1 MIILKYLC
9 YDVLGISAFMSISA
23 YDQPGFSKLKD
34 EHVYDNIYI
43 KLTVGKTYAV
53 SKFNTIGG
61 KKMAQKIKDV
71 VVNPLINSTNEIAL
85 KNIDT
90 IIEFF
95 SLYLKD
101 KEKFYSLWVATDPAV
116 ITPFVADDV
125 AVCRQVEL
133 SGWDAVKS
141 FWDPIFDMKGKF
153 DWTIDEII
161 PGEDPNVIITKAS
174 SDIDADTT
182 ETFGNVHLKYNGK
195 YLQVFKFIDGK
206 VKSFEE
212 YYDTNFLNKQFSK

>member
-1 MIILKYLC
+1 LILGGGNK
-9 YDVLGISAFMSISA
+9 MS
-23 YDQPGFSKLKD
+23 QT
-34 EHVYDNIYI
+34 I
-43 KLTVGKTYAV
+43 KT
-53 SKFNTIGG
+53 
-61 KKMAQKIKDV
+61 V
-71 VVNPLINSTNEIAL
+71 VVNPPIKSSNDTAL

-101 KEKFYSLWVATDPAV
+101 KDKFYSLWVKDSPAV

-133 SGWDAVKS
+133 SGWDAVKT

-161 PGEDPNVIITKAS
+161 PGEDPDVIVTKAR
-174 SDIDADTT
+174 SDIDVDTT
-182 ETFGNVHLKYNGK
+182 EVFGNVHLKYQGK
-195 YLQVFKFIDGK
+195 YLQVFHFENGK

-212 YYDTNFLNKQFSK
+212 YYDTNFLNKQFAK